1 MEQETRNLTLGPHG
15 GRFHNEVE
23 KELETATQ
31 QQETSHGT
39 WDYCVAI
46 RTLGTAGEK
55 YQILLNSLVAQTL
68 SPKKILVYIPHG
80 YPAPKETVGVEQ
92 IVRCEKG
99 MVAQRSL
106 PFGEVDTEYI
116 LCLDDDLYL
125 PPTLVEELF
134 DALEEKQGDCV
145 SPGFS
150 GSKKR
155 KMDRIISFIHSFTL
169 PHFSEKWDVMVN
181 RSGSFSYRVRKG
193 DKVLPTQS
201 AAFACF
207 LCKMNAFRSIHFE
220 DERWLDQFRY
230 ASCDDQLFYY
240 KLHLYGYKVFTY
252 NQSGLIHLDARAG
265 GRHDVS
271 DKLYNQK
278 KIAFV
283 IWYRTRY
290 HLLSNSFFDKLHSL
304 FAYGTRFLSGLLF
317 LPLEVIYFRKLRYLK
332 DYFKAHIDGIKYVHS
347 DEYLSIPPYDN
358 YKK

>member
-1 MEQETRNLTLGPHG
+1 MTIDSINLKQETFRDK
-15 GRFHNEVE
+15 RE
-23 KELETATQ
+23 
-31 QQETSHGT
+31 
-39 WDYCVAI
+39 YCVAI

-55 YQILLNSLVAQTL
+55 YQTLLDSLVAQTL
-68 SPKKILVYIPHG
+68 PPKKILVYLPHG

-106 PFGEVDTEYI
+106 PFDEVDTPYI

-134 DALEEKQGDCV
+134 DALEEKQGDCI

-150 GSKKR
+150 GSNIKKR
-155 KMDRIISFIHSFTL
+155 DRVLSFMHSFTL
-169 PHFSEKWDVMVN
+169 PHFSKKWDVKVN
-181 RSGSFSYRVRKG
+181 RSGSFSYRVRG
-193 DKVLPTQS
+193 GGKVLPTQS

-207 LCKMNAFRSIHFE
+207 LCKLDALHAIHFE
-220 DERWLDQFRY
+220 DERWIDQFKY

-240 KLHLYGYKVFTY
+240 KLHLYGYKVYTF

-271 DKLYNQK
+271 EKLYNQK

-283 IWYRTRY
+283 IWYRTQY
-290 HLLSNSFFDKLHSL
+290 HLLSSSFYDKALSL
-304 FAYGTRFLSGLLF
+304 FAYSIRFLSGLLF
-317 LPLEVIYFRKLRYLK
+317 LPLEVLYYRKLRYLK
-332 DYFKAHIDGIKYVHS
+332 DYFKATIDGYRYVHS
-347 DEYLSIPPYDN
+347 EDCLKIPVYDS
-358 YKK
+358 YKKR